1 MDKRIV
7 ELYSD
12 AELARLERRI
22 KRWRIALWVL
32 AAAALAACVGMTA
45 LTDTGNAARME
56 TAVIAVSTL
65 AGWIFIYGR
74 NFVVAA
80 GRRELSH
87 ALMLREEERQRVEG
101 TVTVTGERV
110 VIRRSITARR
120 VEVTEDG
127 KTTRLLVCES
137 RAGKL
142 AAAGAVAL
150 YTAHS
155 YAAAYEVAP

>member
-45 LTDTGNAARME
+45 LTNTGNAAQME
-56 TAVIAVSTL
+56 IAVITVSTL
-65 AGWIFIYGR
+65 GGWIVIYGG
-74 NFVVAA
+74 NFVVTA
-80 GRRELSH
+80 GQRELGH

-101 TVTVTGERV
+101 TVTVTGERI
-110 VIRRSITARR
+110 VIRRSISARR
-120 VEVTEDG
+120 VEVVEG
-127 KTTRLLVCES
+127 EKTRRLLVCES
-137 RAGKL
+137 RAKKL
-142 AAAGAVAL
+142 AAAGAVTL
-150 YTAHS
+150 YTAHG
-155 YAAAYEVAP
+155 YVAAYEVAQ

>member
-32 AAAALAACVGMTA
+32 AASALAACVGLTA

-56 TAVIAVSTL
+56 IAVITVSTL
-65 AGWIFIYGR
+65 GGWIFIYGR
-74 NFVVAA
+74 NFVVTA

-120 VEVTEDG
+120 VEVTEGG

-142 AAAGAVAL
+142 AAAEAVAL
-150 YTAHS
+150 YTAHG
-155 YAAAYEVAP
+155 YVAAYEVTP